1 MTGQDPGTGAE
12 DAVGE
17 GAHRAEGAHE
27 GDRQP
32 ASKPAR
38 QPGASEVLLLAAVVV
53 VIVLAAAGL
62 TAVLPRDAQG
72 VVFHTPLLITVL
84 IAGTAFVLWR
94 ILRAPR
100 P

>member
-1 MTGQDPGTGAE
+1 MTGQGFGAE

-17 GAHRAEGAHE
+17 G
-27 GDRQP
+27 DRHP
-32 ASKPAR
+32 AS
-38 QPGASEVLLLAAVVV
+38 QPGAREVLLVAAVVV
-53 VIVLAAAGL
+53 VLVLAAAGL
-62 TAVLPRDAQG
+62 TALLPRDAQG

>member
-1 MTGQDPGTGAE
+1 MT
-12 DAVGE
+12 DAGSGPGE
-17 GAHRAEGAHE
+17 GAVGVRVGE

-38 QPGASEVLLLAAVVV
+38 QPGAREVLLVAAAVVV
-53 VIVLAAAGL
+53 LVLAAAGL
-62 TAVLPRDAQG
+62 TALLPRDAQG

-100 P
+100 S